1 MLSKQAWCDIN
12 EFNKTINLLL
22 QTSYLWRAREAYER
36 ERDREKQREGE
47 QSQFN
52 NRFLSANFQTES
64 TISPCSQT
72 EY

>member
-36 ERDREKQREGE
+36 ERETEGG
-47 QSQFN
+47 
-52 NRFLSANFQTES
+52 RAES
-64 TISPCSQT
+64 I
-72 EY
+72 